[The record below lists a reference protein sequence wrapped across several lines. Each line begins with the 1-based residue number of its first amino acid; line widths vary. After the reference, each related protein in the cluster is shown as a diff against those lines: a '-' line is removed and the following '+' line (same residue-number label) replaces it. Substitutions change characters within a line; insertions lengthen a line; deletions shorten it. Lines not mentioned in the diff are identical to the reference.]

1 MDRRLRNSHLAA
13 SGGLTRI
20 DDWFFSKRTRHT
32 LPTTLHTSP
41 DTALSRLFQS
51 ALLSARLANC
61 PLHFTASCK
70 STARPEDNLF
80 RGGAREMRQM
90 NLNAKFGKTPKIQAN
105 ATVKLTLLPT
115 WTLRLFSAFSARLRV
130 KSARRHWRRRFSSV
144 FPTSGD
150 FSCATQI
157 SQAELHHSRKARL
170 CFLGRARERSG
181 DFELANFHCGNSL
194 RRTREKENRGN
205 AGLQLNSRL
214 DCEQGGDNSHR
225 ERSHNLPRRRQLFDR
240 RHRAKR
246 QQTSSAGSNDA
257 TRWSAI
263 GT

>member
-1 MDRRLRNSHLAA
+1 MFCCRAETLPSHFRVEIVRCRWFSQSGSLYSMDRRLRNSHLAA

-144 FPTSGD
+144 FPTFRRLFLCNANIPGGITSLAE
-150 FSCATQI
+150 SAT
-157 SQAELHHSRKARL
+157 
-170 CFLGRARERSG
+170 
-181 DFELANFHCGNSL
+181 
-194 RRTREKENRGN
+194 
-205 AGLQLNSRL
+205 
-214 DCEQGGDNSHR
+214 
-225 ERSHNLPRRRQLFDR
+225 LFPW
-240 RHRAKR
+240 
-246 QQTSSAGSNDA
+246 TSSR
-257 TRWSAI
+257 TFWRF
-263 GT
+263 